1 MTRTPTPPRT
11 RTASARRFSPALA
24 LGTAALLLGGGYVGA
39 TAIFSSRAQDTTQQA
54 VQQLT
59 STLGSSGVVE
69 VEKSEYHKGFTDS
82 TQTMTLIVQDTP
94 DGNGQPLRLLVTN
107 HIKHGP
113 LLGAAGVGQALVDT
127 DIRFADPKTQ
137 AALDKAFGGQKPVIR
152 TVVGLTGASDT
163 AVRIPAGKF
172 TEEGQ
177 PGDLSWQPLTGA
189 VRVAG
194 LKTNVAFSWPGLFLN
209 APGTSGAVG
218 PMKLSGTTTRANK
231 DDLLGSGQMNLT
243 LDRLTVSQGTQPV
256 TFSGLK
262 VSSDSRRDGNFQN
275 LAVRYAVAD
284 VSAAGRNLKNLEL
297 ALSFD
302 HLAREPLQRL
312 ARFAQDL
319 QATQASS
326 KSPADLTPAQ
336 EKQLETDVLALLRG
350 QPVLR
355 LSRLSLGQP
364 GRDVQVSGQAT
375 LPGASRL
382 TAENWNTLAPAEL
395 MSMVS
400 ADFKLSTSEAGLRD
414 LAATLGQGQAADV
427 QTLVD
432 SGTLKRE
439 GNKLVATFSF
449 KDGQMLMNGQP
460 VQ

>member
-11 RTASARRFSPALA
+11 RRFSPALA

-59 STLGSSGVVE
+59 RTLGSSSVVE
-69 VEKSEYHKGFTDS
+69 VEKSEYHKGFADS

-94 DGNGQPLRLLVTN
+94 GGNGQPLRLLVTN

-113 LLGAAGVGQALVDT
+113 LLGSAGVGQALVDT

-163 AVRIPAGKF
+163 SVRIPAGKF
-172 TEEGQ
+172 TEEGE
-177 PGDLSWQPLTGA
+177 PGDLSWQPLTGN

-194 LKTNVAFSWPGLFLN
+194 LKTNAEFSWPGLLLS
-209 APGTSGAVG
+209 APEINGAVG
-218 PMKLSGTTTRANK
+218 PMKLSSSTTRENK
-231 DDLLGSGQMNLT
+231 DDLLGSGQTNLT
-243 LDRLTVSQGTQPV
+243 LGRLTVTQGRRPV
-256 TFSGLK
+256 TLSGLK
-262 VSSDSRRDGNFQN
+262 LSSDSRRDGNFQN
-275 LAVRYAVAD
+275 LAVRYEVAD
-284 VSAAGRNLKNLEL
+284 LTAEGRTLRNIQF
-297 ALSFD
+297 ALGFD
-302 HLAREPLQRL
+302 HLARAPLQRL
-312 ARFAQDL
+312 ARFFQDL
-319 QATQASS
+319 QASQNGSE
-326 KSPADLTPAQ
+326 PLADLTPAQ
-336 EKQLETDVLALLRG
+336 QKQLETDVLALLRG

-382 TAENWNTLAPAEL
+382 TAENWSTLAPAEL

-439 GNKLVATFSF
+439 GDKLVATFSF

-460 VQ
+460 MQ